1 MIDTSRHFLEP
12 SVILKF
18 VVCISMNYFVFLF
31 FLVFQVSI
39 CVVLMSFIISCVFQ
53 EAMSYSKFNVLHW
66 HVVDDQ
72 SFPFVSNSFPELS
85 GQVFN
90 TSLYNLKKC
99 FCNK

>member
-1 MIDTSRHFLEP
+1 
-12 SVILKF
+12 
-18 VVCISMNYFVFLF
+18 
-31 FLVFQVSI
+31 
-39 CVVLMSFIISCVFQ
+39 MSFIMSCVFQ